1 MYGGN
6 TLLAHVVGAGKTFE
20 MTAAAMEMR
29 RIGAAN
35 KPLFIVP
42 NHLIGQWGKEFL
54 TLYPDANILLA
65 TSEDFEKSRRKAF
78 VNRIATGDYDAVIRA
93 IQLLQR
99 YQFRLKSEKNIINSR

>member
-1 MYGGN
+1 M
-6 TLLAHVVGAGKTFE
+6 LAHVVGAGKTFE

-42 NHLIGQWGKEFL
+42 NHLIGQWEKEFL

-65 TSEDFEKSRRKAF
+65 TSGF
-78 VNRIATGDYDAVIRA
+78 
-93 IQLLQR
+93 
-99 YQFRLKSEKNIINSR
+99 